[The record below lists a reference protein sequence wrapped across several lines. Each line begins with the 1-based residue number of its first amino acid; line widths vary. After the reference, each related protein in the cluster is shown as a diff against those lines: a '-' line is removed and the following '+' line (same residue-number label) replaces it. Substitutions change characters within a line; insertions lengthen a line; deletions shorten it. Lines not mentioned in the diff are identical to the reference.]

1 MVTVINV
8 ASESGIIQTEDEVG
22 SIIKSDKLASPP
34 LHNGKFDVDP
44 AKSLIIGVFS
54 PKKGQKC
61 AKTKHFEI
69 LNKKKHQL

>member
-44 AKSLIIGVFS
+44 AKL
-54 PKKGQKC
+54 
-61 AKTKHFEI
+61 
-69 LNKKKHQL
+69 